1 MTSAAQPTSRRPA
14 GCGFLLLMLAVLA
27 GLLGMHALGPTGGLS
42 TQAHSGHGVVMSH
55 TADVFVVSENCS
67 PASDGAVHLTHA
79 DGTCAAPGVGSSY
92 SPPALTVALTD
103 APAASTLSDGMPES
117 SASTRAPPDL
127 SELQL
132 LRI

>member
-1 MTSAAQPTSRRPA
+1 MTSTAQPTSRRPA

-27 GLLGMHALGPTGGLS
+27 GLLGMHALGPTGGLP
-42 TQAHSGHGVVMSH
+42 TRAHSGHGVVMTH
-55 TADVFVVSENCS
+55 AADTFVVSENCTPGS
-67 PASDGAVHLTHA
+67 GGAVHLTHA
-79 DGTCAAPGVGSSY
+79 DGTCAAPGVASSY
-92 SPPALTVALTD
+92 SPPALAAALIDT
-103 APAASTLSDGMPES
+103 PAASTLSDGMPEP

>member
-1 MTSAAQPTSRRPA
+1 MTSAAQPTSRPA
-14 GCGFLLLMLAVLA
+14 RCGFLLLMLAVLA

-42 TQAHSGHGVVMSH
+42 PRAHPGHGVVMAH

-103 APAASTLSDGMPES
+103 TPAASTLSGSMPEP